1 MAKKTVSL
9 TKASC
14 TFSVPVFL
22 PHESAFLV
30 VFILSWHQVG
40 TPCCSPWWRY
50 EVSLSVCKWML
61 SDFSSFVH
69 SAQLFGHH
77 CQALTGHRSAC
88 HIGSQHA
95 LVAFCGKNR
104 NIPPFPHI
112 KYLNRIMASA
122 NKWILFI
129 CPRHYSIQFFQ
140 NKYVIQIMCTGI

>member
-1 MAKKTVSL
+1 MSL

-30 VFILSWHQVG
+30 VCILSWHQVG

-69 SAQLFGHH
+69 LTQLSGHH
-77 CQALTGHRSAC
+77 CQGTHRSQVSLSHWKLAC
-88 HIGSQHA
+88 SCSI
-95 LVAFCGKNR
+95 LWKKTETF
-104 NIPPFPHI
+104 PLFPHI